1 MFLSRLFSLFG
12 LLLCLVVAFA
22 DVRGAEPA
30 AARGAVAEPAGSRI
44 TGQVLNAGSGRPAEY
59 VAVSLKSAGGREVQG
74 TATDEHGRFSFE
86 KIPPGDYVVSYGL
99 VGTVPRQTEA
109 FTVETGRPNLDLGGL
124 KLSGEI
130 VQIAKFEVQA
140 RKDKQLGS
148 VDRKVYNVGQEIQG
162 TTGSASDLLQN
173 VPSVDVGVNG
183 NVSLRGS
190 ENVLIL
196 IDGRTSTLMG
206 RSQADVLQQL
216 PADAIDKIEVITNPS
231 AKYKP
236 DGTAGIINI
245 ALKRRH
251 DAGLSGSWT
260 VSAGSGKRGGVGLNF
275 NYRPGLFNVY
285 GSYNVRQD
293 DRPRTATDIR
303 TITDPITGVVTEAEK
318 RTVEHS
324 RPVSHLVRA
333 GLDYAP
339 DRQNQFS
346 LNLTGSH
353 RSFFRVQTDHNLF
366 RDLTGALTSDYDR
379 FRLDPEVQSSQEIGA
394 SYRHNFGE
402 DDHEL
407 NLEAKASAED
417 EKEPDHY
424 RNIYR
429 LPVQAPSADN
439 VIIKNQQSSREA
451 IVGYVRPLGSE
462 ARLESGYDLTV
473 ERRDMDFYNEYL
485 DAASGLWV
493 KDLVKSNR
501 FILDR
506 SIHAFYGTYSR
517 SFGPLA
523 VLAGVRPELVSG
535 QSNLVTTGQVIPND
549 YNRVYPSLHLTYHL
563 DDSRELQ
570 LNYSH
575 RVHRPETEDLNPFPE
590 YLDPYT
596 LRAGN
601 SRLQPEDIHSVETG
615 YGYRHEDT
623 SLTATAYYRYTYHG
637 FTSVTT
643 NLGNGVLL
651 NSRQNLAVNRASGL
665 EFTANS
671 DFGRTITLNTSANVF
686 FNTIDASNLGYS
698 SSRSDVAWM
707 AKLGVSWRWT
717 KDTQLQFNTSY
728 NSARLTPQGER
739 RPTFIA
745 NLGLR
750 HELWKKRAA
759 LVLTVSDLF
768 NTLREEYVVDTPV
781 LREDVIRRRSARVI
795 YLGYTYNFGQPAK
808 KSKDDQLKYDNSL

>member
-1 MFLSRLFSLFG
+1 MLLHRPISLVG
-12 LLLCLVVAFA
+12 SLLYLVVACTDA
-22 DVRGAEPA
+22 RGAESA
-30 AARGAVAEPAGSRI
+30 AARGAVTQPAGSHI
-44 TGQVLNAGSGRPAEY
+44 SGQVLNAGAGRPAEY
-59 VAVSLKSAGGREVQG
+59 VAVSLKSATGGDVQG
-74 TATDEHGRFSFE
+74 TVTDEHGRFTFE
-86 KIPPGDYVVSYGL
+86 KIPPGNYVISYGL
-99 VGTVPRQTEA
+99 VGAVPSQTEA
-109 FTVETGRPNLDLGGL
+109 FAVETRQPDLDLGGL
-124 KLSGEI
+124 KLSSEV

-148 VDRKVYNVGQEIQG
+148 IDRKVYNVGQEIQG
-162 TTGSASDLLQN
+162 TTGTASDLLQN

-196 IDGRTSTLMG
+196 IDGRTSALMG

-260 VSAGSGKRGGVGLNF
+260 VSAGSGNRGGVGLNL

-285 GSYNVRQD
+285 GSYNIRQD

-303 TITDPITGVVTEAEK
+303 TITDPVTGVVTEAEK
-318 RTVEHS
+318 HSLEYS

-339 DRQNQFS
+339 DRQDQFS
-346 LNLTGSH
+346 LNFTASH
-353 RSFFRVQTDHNLF
+353 RAFFRVQTDHNFF
-366 RDLTGALTSDYDR
+366 RDQAGVLTSDYDR
-379 FRLDPEVQSSQEIGA
+379 FRLDPEVQTSNEIGA

-407 NLEAKASAED
+407 NLEVKSSVED

-429 LPVQAPSADN
+429 LPVQVPSADN
-439 VIIKNQQSSREA
+439 VIIKNLQRSREA
-451 IVGYVRPLGSE
+451 IVGYVRPLGGE

-506 SIHAFYGTYSR
+506 SIHAFYGTYAR

-523 VLAGVRPELVSG
+523 VLVGVRPELVSG
-535 QSNLVTTGQVIPND
+535 SSNLVTTGQIIPND

-575 RVHRPETEDLNPFPE
+575 RVHRPDTEDLNPFPE

-601 SRLQPEDIHSVETG
+601 PRLQPEDIHSLEAG
-615 YGYRHEDT
+615 YGFRYEDT

-637 FTSVTT
+637 FTNLTT

-651 NSRQNLAVNRASGL
+651 STRQNLAVNRASGL
-665 EFTANS
+665 EFTANT
-671 DFGRTITLNTSANVF
+671 DLGKTVTLNSSANLF

-707 AKLGVSWRWT
+707 AKLGVAWRCA
-717 KDTQLQFNTSY
+717 KDTQLQFNANY
-728 NSARLTPQGER
+728 NSARLSPQGER
-739 RPTFIA
+739 RPTYVA
-745 NLGLR
+745 NVGLR

-768 NTLREEYVVDTPV
+768 NSLREEYVINTPQ
-781 LREDVIRRRSARVI
+781 LREDLTRRRSARVI

-808 KSKDDQLKYDNSL
+808 KAKDDQLKFDNSL